1 MAAEKYI
8 RTILGQEID
17 IRDYQKLYEEGAF
30 DDAIPPQ
37 EGGSFL
43 EFYWHDL
50 KSGKNYYD
58 DRYHKDLSNEGVR
71 ADQDTK
77 RNYLD
82 FSHGIDEN
90 GWLIKYYP
98 PIFDTQGTIRN
109 GRKRT
114 KHLIG
119 TSERWV
125 PAARWTYEIPE
136 VLENAQSNYELN
148 IMDTGFD
155 ANIDRSY
162 SEPAEFKDFKESGRK
177 RVVLYAAE
185 GKKFNTP
192 ANIDKWF
199 LKRGVFNLFHKDT
212 VDKLRKAI
220 VNMSQEGNDFMFM
233 LEPSEAEKWLLEC
246 ELVTSRNIKTL
257 KTQSVDAKE
266 KVILYSPLDVNLLRT
281 FSKHIL
287 PNASRGVKTLIALYT
302 LGSDPGENIKEI
314 KAFPKRLQEMT
325 EQCITF
331 IQHDLSGVKIDLPF
345 ISSMWEIVG
354 AIPQRTTIE
363 KHKELLPQHK
373 LISIEDY

>member
-17 IRDYQKLYEEGAF
+17 IRNYQERYKKELYK
-30 DDAIPPQ
+30 DITPSL
-37 EGGSFL
+37 EGGTFL

-50 KSGKNYYD
+50 KSGKNYHEN
-58 DRYHKDLSNEGVR
+58 RLHEDLHNEGVR
-71 ADQDTK
+71 ANQDTK

-82 FSHGIDEN
+82 FSHGIDVN

-114 KHLIG
+114 KHLLG
-119 TSERWV
+119 ASERWV
-125 PAARWTYEIPE
+125 PAARWTFEIPE
-136 VLENAQSNYELN
+136 VLENPKSNYTLN
-148 IMDTGFD
+148 IMDTGLD
-155 ANIDRSY
+155 ANVDPDY
-162 SEPAEFKDFKESGRK
+162 SEPAQFKDFKESGRK
-177 RVVLYAAE
+177 RVVLYAEE

-192 ANIDKWF
+192 ATIDKWF
-199 LKRGVFNLFHKDT
+199 QQRGVFNLFHKDT
-212 VDKLRKAI
+212 VDKLRTAI

-233 LEPSEAEKWLLEC
+233 MEPSDAEKWMQKCDLL
-246 ELVTSRNIKTL
+246 TSKNIQSL
-257 KTQSVDAKE
+257 RTQSVDAKE
-266 KVILYSPLDVNLLRT
+266 KVILYTPMEVNLLRT

-302 LGSDPGENIKEI
+302 LGSDPSENIKQI
-314 KAFPKRLQEMT
+314 KAFPKQLQEMT
-325 EQCITF
+325 EQSIKF

-354 AIPQRTTIE
+354 AIPQRTTSP
-363 KHKELLPQHK
+363 KHKELLEKYK
-373 LISIEDY
+373 LISIEKY

>member
-1 MAAEKYI
+1 M
-8 RTILGQEID
+8 G
-17 IRDYQKLYEEGAF
+17 KLVNFVSKLHE
-30 DDAIPPQ
+30 
-37 EGGSFL
+37 S
-43 EFYWHDL
+43 
-50 KSGKNYYD
+50 
-58 DRYHKDLSNEGVR
+58 
-71 ADQDTK
+71 TK

-136 VLENAQSNYELN
+136 VLENAESNYELN
-148 IMDTGFD
+148 IMDTGLD